1 MGTVLLLSMAAFAVG
16 FWVATTKDDQIENG
30 PNPAK
35 SYEEMMQRI
44 NNYNRSVGADEV
56 ETLEVQYRKK
66 NGL

>member
-1 MGTVLLLSMAAFAVG
+1 METILWLSLGAFVVG
-16 FWVATTKDDQIENG
+16 FWLATTKDDQIENG

-44 NNYNRSVGADEV
+44 NNYNKSIGAEEV
-56 ETLEVQYRKK
+56 QTLEVQYRKK